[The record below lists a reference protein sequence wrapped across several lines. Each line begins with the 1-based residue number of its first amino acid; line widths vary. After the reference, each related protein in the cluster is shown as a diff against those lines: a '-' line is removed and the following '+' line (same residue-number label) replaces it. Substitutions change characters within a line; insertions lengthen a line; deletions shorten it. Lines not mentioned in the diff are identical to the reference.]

1 MESFMTAREAE
12 REAMAII
19 EKYGHDQEESHRA
32 MDELML
38 KILRQH
44 GYEALCKLIEFEEMH
59 KWYA

>member
-44 GYEALCKLIEFEEMH
+44 GYEALCKLFENMA
-59 KWYA
+59 K

>member
-12 REAMAII
+12 REAKAII
-19 EKYGHDQEESHRA
+19 EKYGHDPEESHRA

-44 GYEALCKLIEFEEMH
+44 GYETICKLFEEMH